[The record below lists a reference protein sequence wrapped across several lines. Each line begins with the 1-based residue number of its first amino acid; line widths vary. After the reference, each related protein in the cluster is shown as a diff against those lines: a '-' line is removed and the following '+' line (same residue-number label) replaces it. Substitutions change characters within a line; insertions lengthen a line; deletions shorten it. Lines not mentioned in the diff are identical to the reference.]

1 MARAACGSPLTSH
14 GGCCR
19 EVERRGG
26 KVLLLRCGSSRR
38 TRPPIPAFPRMRVKE
53 QGGPAASTPVA
64 PPPPSAGEGW
74 GGGKVRPL
82 RRKSSRPTPPPSRPS
97 PACGGRSRAAQPP
110 PRPWP
115 PPPVRGGGLGWG
127 QSPTAAPQ
135 ILASDTAPI
144 PAFPRMRG
152 KEQGCPA
159 PSTPVAPLPP
169 SAGEGWGGGK
179 VRPP

>member
-38 TRPPIPAFPRMRVKE
+38 TRPPIPAFPRMRGKE

-64 PPPPSAGEGW
+64 PPPRPRVGA
-74 GGGKVRPL
+74 GGGATYAPCAGRP
-82 RRKSSRPTPPPSRPS
+82 RGRPR
-97 PACGGRSRAAQPP
+97 PP
-110 PRPWP
+110 PRPAREGGQAARPPRRPPPPGP
-115 PPPVRGGGLGWG
+115 PPPVRGGGLGGG
-127 QSPTAAPQ
+127 QRPTAAPQ
-135 ILASDTAPI
+135 ILASDPAPI

-152 KEQGCPA
+152 KEQGL
-159 PSTPVAPLPP
+159 PSRLHARDPPPPV
-169 SAGEGWGGGK
+169 
-179 VRPP
+179 

>member
-1 MARAACGSPLTSH
+1 RRVLS
-14 GGCCR
+14 
-19 EVERRGG
+19 RGG
-26 KVLLLRCGSSRR
+26 TQRRQGAVASLRILASDAAPHPGLPPHAGEGAGRPSRLHAR
-38 TRPPIPAFPRMRVKE
+38 
-53 QGGPAASTPVA
+53 G

-159 PSTPVAPLPP
+159 ASTPVAPLPP
-169 SAGEGWGGGK
+169 PAGEG
-179 VRPP
+179 